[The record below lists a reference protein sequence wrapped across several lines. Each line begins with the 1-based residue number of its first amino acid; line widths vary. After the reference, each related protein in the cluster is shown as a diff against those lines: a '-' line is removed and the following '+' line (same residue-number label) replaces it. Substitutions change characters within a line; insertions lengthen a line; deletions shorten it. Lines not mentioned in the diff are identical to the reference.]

1 MNTGLQV
8 QNLKVSVPTPVGPRL
23 AVDDVSFELQKGK
36 SVALV
41 GESGS
46 GKSLTAYA
54 LMRLLRNPVNLESGN
69 IILNGETISN
79 LSTQEFRRIRGGKM
93 GMIYQDPMSA
103 LNPLMKIG
111 QQIVESI
118 RTHSA
123 MDKHSARKRAIQLL
137 EEVGISEAKESFNA
151 YPFEFSGGMLQ
162 RVVIAMALSGNPEIL
177 IADEA
182 TTALDVTTQA
192 RVLNLIS
199 KLASD
204 RGLSVLLITH
214 DLGVAAQFADELVV
228 MYAGKIVEKGEI
240 KSLFSRPLHPYTQ
253 ALLDSR
259 CDYTIDFTK
268 PIKTILGQ
276 PPRPENRMEGC
287 AFAPRCKFKFDI
299 CEKIAPSLEEFSNH
313 LVSCL
318 RVHELNQIVRIR
330 DI

>member
-8 QNLKVSVPTPVGPRL
+8 RNLSVSVPTTSGQRL
-23 AVDDVSFELQKGK
+23 AVDNISFDLPKGK
-36 SVALV
+36 SIALV

-54 LMRLLRNPVNLESGN
+54 LMRLLRAPVQIEGGEVL
-69 IILNGETISN
+69 LNGELISN
-79 LSTQEFRRIRGGKM
+79 LTPQEFRKIRGGKI
-93 GMIYQDPMSA
+93 GMVYQDPMSA

-111 QQIVESI
+111 KQIVESI
-118 RTHSA
+118 LAHSDIEKNTA
-123 MDKHSARKRAIQLL
+123 KKRAIQLL
-137 EEVGISEAKESFNA
+137 QEVGIPAAEDSFNA

-182 TTALDVTTQA
+182 TTALDVTTQS

-199 KLASD
+199 QLAYD

-228 MYAGKIVEKGEI
+228 MYAGKIVEYGEI
-240 KSLFSRPLHPYTQ
+240 RGIFSKPLHPYTQ

-268 PIKTILGQ
+268 PINTILGQ
-276 PPRPENRMEGC
+276 PPRPENRTSGC
-287 AFAPRCKFKFDI
+287 AFAPRCKFKEDN
-299 CEKIAPSLEEFSNH
+299 CESNDPRLESLLHRS
-313 LVSCL
+313 VACL
-318 RVHELNQIVRIR
+318 RVNEINVLSGRE
-330 DI
+330 

>member
-1 MNTGLQV
+1 MSTGLQV
-8 QNLKVSVPTPVGPRL
+8 RNLKVSVPTPVGPKL
-23 AVDDVSFELQKGK
+23 AVDDVSFELPKGK
-36 SVALV
+36 SIALV

-54 LMRLLRNPVNLESGN
+54 LMRLLRDPVNFEGGD

-79 LSTQEFRRIRGGKM
+79 LSTKEFRKIRGGKI

-118 RTHSA
+118 RIHSEI
-123 MDKHSARKRAIQLL
+123 DKNSAKKRAIQLL
-137 EEVGISEAKESFNA
+137 EEVGIPGAKESFNA

-228 MYAGKIVEKGEI
+228 MYSGKIVEKGEI
-240 KSLFSRPLHPYTQ
+240 KSIFSRPLHPYTQ

-268 PIKTILGQ
+268 PISTILGQ
-276 PPRPENRMEGC
+276 PPRPENRTTGC
-287 AFAPRCKFKFDI
+287 AFAPRCKFNLES
-299 CEKIAPSLEEFSNH
+299 CESIVPSLEKITNR
-313 LVSCL
+313 LVACL
-318 RVHELNQIVRIR
+318 RVTEVNQITEPS
-330 DI
+330 DF